1 MPTTPGVQTYRELEN
16 WLSATMAH
24 RSRPAVKTYLVEP
37 APRLLGRDLQ
47 EFLRRS
53 FRAASPRRRV
63 AVTPLPENADV
74 LEAQIGKV
82 RLWVETGDDRFW
94 QVHSIDETSVVASIV
109 DRWIALTPELDAPWF
124 PEQLLRAIADVG
136 EFIGFGLSYSRAYF
150 AEDPDGAESLSV
162 RVSGS
167 ESREALHDLQGQHT
181 FLRASA
187 LSMVRVR
194 NPFAGPGATEVGRIT
209 TSLNARGRV
218 SSRGDSFLRHRD
230 FLRYGADLYRATEAR
245 IAESMTIG
253 GLDQSGEGL
262 RSPIVVRLASPVDD
276 LSAFCGRLFSGGDP
290 FRLWGFLER
299 RSPDLIVANT
309 FDPRSG
315 ASFTVEATPDALRIF
330 LPTGTSGTVVLRLVT
345 LLQQHHDR
353 RAEVDGLV
361 LG

>member
-1 MPTTPGVQTYRELEN
+1 MPTTPGAQTFRELEN
-16 WLSATMAH
+16 WLSSSMAR

-37 APRLLGRDLQ
+37 TTNLSGRDHQ

-63 AVTPLPENADV
+63 AVTALVGNADIYEV
-74 LEAQIGKV
+74 LVGKV
-82 RLWVETGDDRFW
+82 ALWVETGDDRFW
-94 QVHSIDETSVVASIV
+94 QVHSVDETTVVASIV

-124 PEQLLRAIADVG
+124 PEQLLRTVAGVG

-150 AEDPDGAESLSV
+150 ADDPDEAESLSV

-167 ESREALHDLQGQHT
+167 ESRVALKDLQGQHT

-209 TSLNARGRV
+209 TSLTARGRV
-218 SSRGDSFLRHRD
+218 SSRGDSFGRHRD
-230 FLRYGADLYRATEAR
+230 FLRYGAELYRATEAR
-245 IAESMTIG
+245 IADTMSIG
-253 GLDQSGEGL
+253 GLESSGEGL
-262 RSPIVVRLASPVDD
+262 RGPIVVRLASPVDD
-276 LSAFCGRLFSGGDP
+276 LGAFCGRLFSGGDP

-299 RSPDLIVANT
+299 RSPDLIVANA
-309 FDPRSG
+309 FDQRSG
-315 ASFTVEATPDALRIF
+315 ASFTVEATSTALRIF

-353 RAEVDGLV
+353 RAEVEGL